1 MLALAVTPASYYRL
15 DRGETLL
22 GLLRLELDRDSYYA
36 AAGVLYLA
44 LLAGLARRFAPPLL
58 DDRAR
63 LRFGVETIA
72 FSLVVALV
80 FIFLRPINQFICF
93 QF

>member
-1 MLALAVTPASYYRL
+1 MDGVP
-15 DRGETLL
+15 
-22 GLLRLELDRDSYYA
+22 LRD
-36 AAGVLYLA
+36 
-44 LLAGLARRFAPPLL
+44 LARRFASPLL

-80 FIFLRPINQFICF
+80 FIFLRPINQFIYLRF
-93 QF
+93 